1 MKNAMLEK
9 VDKPAAVLLAFM
21 SVGLVAALMMNDA
34 FMQWAFARH
43 HNQFSWYIRPLF
55 LIPFCFFA
63 YVRSWAGIA
72 ATVLAVLSSMF
83 WFPAPDVVDP
93 RVAEFLRMEQEYL
106 SGNWGAT
113 KILLT
118 ALVPV
123 SMSVLA
129 LAFWKRSL
137 WLGIAVLVF
146 IAAAKM
152 LWSVA
157 FGGDSGR
164 TVIVPAIV
172 ALVVCI
178 VLVWFGFHRLQKRK
192 G

>member
-1 MKNAMLEK
+1 MNNNMLK
-9 VDKPAAVLLAFM
+9 RIDKPTAVVLALM
-21 SVGLVAALMMNDA
+21 SVGLVAALMMNDG
-34 FMQWAFARH
+34 FMGWAFARH
-43 HNQFSWYIRPLF
+43 HNQLSWYIRPLF
-55 LIPFCFFA
+55 LVPFCFFA
-63 YVRSWAGIA
+63 YVRSWTGIA

-83 WFPAPDVVDP
+83 WFPAPEVIDP
-93 RVAEFLRMEQEYL
+93 RVAEFLKMEQDYL
-106 SGNWGAT
+106 SGNWDAT

-118 ALVPV
+118 TLVPV

-164 TVIVPAIV
+164 AVIVPAIM

-178 VLVWFGFHRLQKRK
+178 VLVWFGFHRLQKRNR
-192 G
+192 